1 MNHWMPSFKLLLIR
15 NFQSLFRLFTVP
27 YFAAVGFLSLVRLQ
41 AVPFWIVER
50 SSEIAERSAIKT
62 GGNERRGA
70 WGDPVSSHLFL
81 LAPVSLQCE
90 RTLSTDQKGT
100 ACSLESPTLRTAA
113 ILVCKGERN
122 LGPPL
127 TLSLGCARRLTIQDS
142 ARAAVRSKRTSLENP
157 TE

>member
-1 MNHWMPSFKLLLIR
+1 MSLDCK
-15 NFQSLFRLFTVP
+15 QSL
-27 YFAAVGFLSLVRLQ
+27 
-41 AVPFWIVER
+41 PFWIVER

-62 GGNERRGA
+62 GGNERRGT

-81 LAPVSLQCE
+81 LAPVSLRCE

-100 ACSLESPTLRTAA
+100 ACSLESPTPRTAV

-127 TLSLGCARRLTIQDS
+127 TLSLGCARHFTIQDS
-142 ARAAVRSKRTSLENP
+142 ARRSSMEA
-157 TE
+157 